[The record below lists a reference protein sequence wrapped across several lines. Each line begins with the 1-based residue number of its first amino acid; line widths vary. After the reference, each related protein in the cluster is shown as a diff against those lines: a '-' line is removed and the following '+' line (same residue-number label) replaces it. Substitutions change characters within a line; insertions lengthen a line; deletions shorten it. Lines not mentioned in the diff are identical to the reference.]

1 MTTAIKEIFRPYEAD
16 GRSTMILTGRSVFD
30 LECRENGS
38 ISSIV
43 KLMAEYAKTLHLVMI
58 RYSLAHG
65 LNVPYDMYENKDA
78 DTIKNALS
86 SNGVTNTKCSSGN
99 CQASQE
105 LVDILRSISR
115 IATNSNVNYKW
126 QDGEGMKFL
135 FLFEF
140 SSDIFLPSATS
151 TNQLIARELIYQLV
165 HSTAFLNNGNL
176 LVLADV
182 VEGKIDNQIQSL
194 VYNKFLGYPTYEEK
208 LLFVSSLHNK
218 YPNAQYAPG
227 LDDKFIAN
235 LSSSTPNR
243 GLDLVFR
250 SSNISGQPIEIKGLI
265 EQKSKDIQRLSED
278 TITMLD
284 TARVKD
290 VELKGENIRVPQKFL
305 REQALGLRSGDSSIY
320 PNILLVG
327 APGTAKTDLALG
339 LGLESNVPTF
349 QLNSPKAGIVGETE
363 RRAALQSRILSSCRP
378 CLAFIDEITEAMPM
392 QRTQNLDSGASDAVM
407 QAILNTLSDNT
418 REGKSMLIATTN
430 CGYKL
435 GTAMRDRFIIVPV
448 IMPSVDDIPS
458 IICSIAKQVSGNIF
472 NSEDAEIKEAAKIF
486 YNKHL
491 MPRRIRAALK
501 LACARNGLT
510 PRSIREAAKDAN
522 PLDEVSWLSAVYA
535 DLCAISLT
543 VSKRLLPW
551 YGHEDIYPFPE
562 YIQSI
567 LDNNRQIDPVKLNKE
582 IKRLEPYVNV

>member
-1 MTTAIKEIFRPYEAD
+1 MTTAIKEIFQPYEVD
-16 GRSTMILTGRSVFD
+16 GRSTMILTGRSIFD
-30 LECRENGS
+30 LECREDGS
-38 ISSIV
+38 ISSLV
-43 KLMAEYAKTLHLVMI
+43 KLMAEYAKTLHLVMV

-65 LNVPYDMYENKDA
+65 LNVPYDMYEKKDGE
-78 DTIKNALS
+78 TIKNALI
-86 SNGVTNTKCSSGN
+86 SNGVTNMKCSSGN

-105 LVDILRSISR
+105 FVDMLRSISR
-115 IATNSNVNYKW
+115 IATSSNSNYMWK
-126 QDGEGMKFL
+126 DGERMKFL

-140 SSDIFLPSATS
+140 SSDIMPNATN
-151 TNQLIARELIYQLV
+151 TNQLIARELIYQLA
-165 HSTAFLNNGNL
+165 HSTSFLNNGNL
-176 LVLADV
+176 FVLADV

-194 VYNKFLGYPTYEEK
+194 VYNKFLCYPTYEEK
-208 LLFVSSLHNK
+208 LLFVSGLHSK
-218 YPNAQYAPG
+218 YPNAQYADG
-227 LDDKFIAN
+227 LDDNLIAN

-250 SSNISGQPIEIKGLI
+250 ASNISGHPIEIKGLI

-290 VELKGENIRVPQKFL
+290 VELKGENIRIPQEFL
-305 REQALGLRSGDSSIY
+305 REQAKGLRSGDSTIY
-320 PNILLVG
+320 PNILLIG

-407 QAILNTLSDNT
+407 QALLNTLSDNT

-435 GTAMRDRFIIVPV
+435 GSAMRDRFVIVPV
-448 IMPSVDDIPS
+448 IMPSVEDMPA
-458 IICSIAKQVSGNIF
+458 IICSIAKQVSGNDF
-472 NSEDAEIKEAAKIF
+472 NPEDVEIKEAARLF
-486 YNKHL
+486 YSKHL
-491 MPRRIRAALK
+491 MPRRIRSALK
-501 LACARNGLT
+501 LACTRDGLT
-510 PRSIREAAKDAN
+510 PQSVREAAMDAN

-551 YGHEDIYPFPE
+551 YGHEDVYPFPD
-562 YIQSI
+562 YIKSI
-567 LDNNRQIDPVKLNKE
+567 LDENCQINPVKLNNE

>member
-1 MTTAIKEIFRPYEAD
+1 MTTAIKEIFQPYEVD
-16 GRSTMILTGRSVFD
+16 GRSTMILTGRSIFD
-30 LECRENGS
+30 FECREDGS
-38 ISSIV
+38 ISSLV
-43 KLMAEYAKTLHLVMI
+43 KLMAEYAKTLHLVMV

-65 LNVPYDMYENKDA
+65 LNVPYDMYEKKDGE
-78 DTIKNALS
+78 TIKNALS
-86 SNGVTNTKCSSGN
+86 SNGVTNMKCSSGN

-105 LVDILRSISR
+105 LVDMLRGISR
-115 IATNSNVNYKW
+115 IATSSNCNYMW
-126 QDGEGMKFL
+126 QDGERMKFL

-140 SSDIFLPSATS
+140 SSDIMPSATN
-151 TNQLIARELIYQLV
+151 TNQLIARELIYQLA
-165 HSTAFLNNGNL
+165 HSTSFLNNGNL

-194 VYNKFLGYPTYEEK
+194 VYNKFLCYPTYEEK
-208 LLFVSSLHNK
+208 LLFVNGLHSK
-218 YPNAQYAPG
+218 YPNAQYDVG
-227 LDDKFIAN
+227 LDDNLIAN

-250 SSNISGQPIEIKGLI
+250 AANISGQPIEIKGLI

-284 TARVKD
+284 TARVRD
-290 VELKGENIRVPQKFL
+290 VELKGENIRIPLEFL
-305 REQALGLRSGDSSIY
+305 HEQANGLRSGDSTIY
-320 PNILLVG
+320 PNILLIG
-327 APGTAKTDLALG
+327 APGTAKTDLALR

-407 QAILNTLSDNT
+407 QALLNTLSDNT

-435 GTAMRDRFIIVPV
+435 GSAMRDRFVIVPV
-448 IMPSVDDIPS
+448 IMPSVEDMPD
-458 IICSIAKQVSGNIF
+458 IICSIAKQVSGNVF
-472 NSEDAEIKEAAKIF
+472 NSKEAEIKEAAKIF
-486 YNKHL
+486 YGKHL

-501 LACARNGLT
+501 LACTRNGLT
-510 PRSIREAAKDAN
+510 SQSICEAAMDAN

-551 YGHEDIYPFPE
+551 YGHENVYPFPD
-562 YIQSI
+562 YIKSI
-567 LDNNRQIDPVKLNKE
+567 LDENGQINPVKLNNE

>member
-1 MTTAIKEIFRPYEAD
+1 MTNAIKEIFKPYEVD
-16 GRSTMILTGRSVFD
+16 GRSTMILTGRSIFD
-30 LECRENGS
+30 YECREDGS
-38 ISSIV
+38 ISTLL
-43 KLMAEYAKTLHLVMI
+43 KLMAEYAKTLHMVMV
-58 RYSLAHG
+58 RYSLAYG
-65 LNVPYDMYENKDA
+65 INVLYDLYEKADA
-78 DTIKNALS
+78 DTIKNAL
-86 SNGVTNTKCSSGN
+86 NTTGIINAKCSSGN

-105 LVDILRSISR
+105 LVDILRSISKM
-115 IATNSNVNYKW
+115 ASCPDSNYKW
-126 QDGEGMKFL
+126 ADGERMKFL

-140 SSDIFLPSATS
+140 SSDIMPNASS
-151 TNQLIARELIYQLV
+151 TNQLVARELIYQLA
-165 HSTAFLNNGNL
+165 HSSSFLKNGNL
-176 LVLADV
+176 LVLTDV
-182 VEGKIDNQIQSL
+182 VEGKIDAQIQGL
-194 VYNKFLGYPTYEEK
+194 VYNKFLPYPSYEEK
-208 LLFVSSLHNK
+208 LLFVNGLQNK
-218 YPNAQYAPG
+218 YPNAKYAIG
-227 LDDKFIAN
+227 LNENIVAN

-250 SSNISGQPIEIKGLI
+250 ASNISGQPIETKGLI

-290 VELKGENIRVPQKFL
+290 VELKGENIRVPQEFL
-305 REQALGLRSGDSSIY
+305 REQAMGLRSGDSTIY
-320 PNILLVG
+320 PNILLIG

-407 QAILNTLSDNT
+407 QALLNTLSDNT
-418 REGKSMLIATTN
+418 REGNSMLIATTN

-435 GTAMRDRFIIVPV
+435 GSAMRDRFVIVPV
-448 IMPSVDDIPS
+448 IMPSVEDMPA
-458 IICSIAKQVSGNIF
+458 IICSIAKQVSGNVF
-472 NSEDAEIKEAAKIF
+472 NPEDAEIKEAAKIF
-486 YNKHL
+486 YGKHL
-491 MPRRIRAALK
+491 MPRRIRATLK
-501 LACARNGLT
+501 LACTRNGLT
-510 PRSIREAAKDAN
+510 PQSVCEAARDAN

-551 YGHEDIYPFPE
+551 YGHEDIYPFPD
-562 YIQSI
+562 YIKSI
-567 LDNNRQIDPVKLNKE
+567 LDENSQIDPVKLNNE

>member
-1 MTTAIKEIFRPYEAD
+1 MTTAIKEIFQPYEVD
-16 GRSTMILTGRSVFD
+16 GRSTMILTGRSIFD
-30 LECRENGS
+30 LECREDGS
-38 ISSIV
+38 ISSLV
-43 KLMAEYAKTLHLVMI
+43 KLMAEYAKTLHLVMV

-65 LNVPYDMYENKDA
+65 LNVPYDMYEKKDGE
-78 DTIKNALS
+78 TIKNALT
-86 SNGVTNTKCSSGN
+86 SNGVTNMKCSSGN

-105 LVDILRSISR
+105 FVDILRSISR
-115 IATNSNVNYKW
+115 IATSSNSNYMWK
-126 QDGEGMKFL
+126 DGERMKFL

-140 SSDIFLPSATS
+140 SSDIMPNATN
-151 TNQLIARELIYQLV
+151 TNQLIARELIYQLA
-165 HSTAFLNNGNL
+165 HSTSFLNNGNL
-176 LVLADV
+176 FVLADV

-194 VYNKFLGYPTYEEK
+194 VYNKFLCYPTYEEK
-208 LLFVSSLHNK
+208 LLFVSGLHSK
-218 YPNAQYAPG
+218 YPNAQYAVG
-227 LDDKFIAN
+227 LDDNLIAN

-250 SSNISGQPIEIKGLI
+250 TSNISGHPIEIKGLI

-290 VELKGENIRVPQKFL
+290 VELKGENIRIPQEFL
-305 REQALGLRSGDSSIY
+305 REQAKGLRSGDSTIY
-320 PNILLVG
+320 PNILLIG

-407 QAILNTLSDNT
+407 QALLNTLSDNT

-435 GTAMRDRFIIVPV
+435 GSAMRDRFVIVPV
-448 IMPSVDDIPS
+448 IMPSVEDMPA
-458 IICSIAKQVSGNIF
+458 IICSIAKQVSGNDF
-472 NSEDAEIKEAAKIF
+472 NLEDVEIKEAARLF
-486 YNKHL
+486 YSKHL
-491 MPRRIRAALK
+491 MPRRIRSSLK
-501 LACARNGLT
+501 LACTRDGLT
-510 PRSIREAAKDAN
+510 PQSVREAAMDAN

-551 YGHEDIYPFPE
+551 YGHEDVYPFPD
-562 YIQSI
+562 YIKSI
-567 LDNNRQIDPVKLNKE
+567 LDENCQINPVKLNNE